1 MNIEKENV
9 LINEITL
16 YESFVQKIQAPLN
29 PADIKHPKY
38 RSVNQT
44 KDYKEWNKIRTETF
58 QQTHKSKT
66 TNMRHD
72 EKQRCRNRQKTDV
85 WMNGSESSDV
95 I

>member
-44 KDYKEWNKIRTETF
+44 KDYKE
-58 QQTHKSKT
+58 
-66 TNMRHD
+66 
-72 EKQRCRNRQKTDV
+72 
-85 WMNGSESSDV
+85 
-95 I
+95 